1 MAHDIMR
8 LPIAPVLADNLVR
21 LAKAYLEA
29 TLPTNPTVTLQ
40 SISRNAHGDPPFF
53 DKLAAGECSVTLRK
67 YDEIIEWFDEKAKWP
82 TGYKKPDL
90 IDPRHGPLRRK
101 TKPKKAR
108 KNGKST
114 QGRTGSGSRK
124 GTEAP
129 DPAQP
134 ERDGE

>member
-1 MAHDIMR
+1 MR
-8 LPIAPVLADNLVR
+8 LPIAPVLSNNLVR

-29 TLPTNPTVTLQ
+29 TKPTNPTVTMQ

-67 YDEIIEWFDEKAKWP
+67 YDEIIHWFDENAKWP
-82 TGYKKPDL
+82 TGFKKPVL

-108 KNGKST
+108 KNGKT
-114 QGRTGSGSRK
+114 KKRTGSSGSK
-124 GTEAP
+124 GAQAP
-129 DPAQP
+129 AAEKPIGA
-134 ERDGE
+134 GE